1 MLEVL
6 EHILMT
12 QPVEYPNSPVYSEAI
27 KELQSESAHEM
38 QRLAGKMPD
47 QLMVSHLKG
56 DNTAY

>member
-1 MLEVL
+1 
-6 EHILMT
+6 MT